1 MKPCIYLIDDD
12 DDFRKS
18 TRWLLQSAGHDVVD
32 FDCAK
37 TFLSELGDEV
47 NDPGSACV
55 VSDVRMPEMTG
66 LELQQSLNDRT
77 DNLPLILISGHGDI
91 PMAVNAMQHG
101 AIDFIEKPFDESTLL
116 GAIEQAV
123 TVGSEVQEIDL
134 EAQRKVQSLTRR
146 EREVL
151 DLVIRGKANKLIAD
165 ALTISIKTVEM
176 HRANVRNKL
185 GVRSMAELMQLAFS
199 AGLKV
204 AKEDK

>member
-1 MKPCIYLIDDD
+1 M
-12 DDFRKS
+12 
-18 TRWLLQSAGHDVVD
+18 
-32 FDCAK
+32 
-37 TFLSELGDEV
+37 
-47 NDPGSACV
+47 
-55 VSDVRMPEMTG
+55 
-66 LELQQSLNDRT
+66 
-77 DNLPLILISGHGDI
+77 
-91 PMAVNAMQHG
+91 
-101 AIDFIEKPFDESTLL
+101 
-116 GAIEQAV
+116 
-123 TVGSEVQEIDL
+123 
-134 EAQRKVQSLTRR
+134 QSLTRR